1 MNESWYT
8 HIRRIPSMRWLCL
21 ALLVLALSASQGVNA
36 LDSPEFTKQTELGPI
51 VLSYSDVDQLVASL
65 RDQIANANKIRAP
78 DNAGRMSLTVAAGEE
93 TIAVNSWSSL
103 SDAAKLPE
111 PGRRLIF
118 DYSNY
123 YAPIKSVEISLND
136 YQRQISVVGSEKA
149 QVDAIYAYLR
159 DTLSRKIW
167 PWQGP
172 VLRFIGG
179 AIGYIIG
186 TQLVLLPITA
196 RAFLSRY
203 YAPVKL
209 ILIQALGIFILAS
222 VFIFPWEAILPGF
235 AVYTST
241 ENTDR
246 IIGVAGLAIGVAAL
260 MGWLRPKLISTH
272 LPENQSDGANDNSG

>member
-1 MNESWYT
+1 MNEGWYAHLRRT
-8 HIRRIPSMRWLCL
+8 HSVRWLCL
-21 ALLVLALSASQGVNA
+21 SLLVLALSASQGVNA

-65 RDQIANANKIRAP
+65 REQIANANNIRTPAS
-78 DNAGRMSLTVAAGEE
+78 AGRMRLTLEAGEE

-111 PGRRLIF
+111 PGRRLNF

-123 YAPIKSVEISLND
+123 YAPIKSVEISLGD
-136 YQRQISVVGSEKA
+136 HQRQISVVGSEKA

-172 VLRFIGG
+172 ALRFIGG

-186 TQLVLLPITA
+186 AQLVMLPMTA
-196 RAFLSRY
+196 RAFLTRY
-203 YAPVKL
+203 YTPVKL
-209 ILIQALGIFILAS
+209 IFIQALGICILAS
-222 VFIFPWEAILPGF
+222 VFIFPWKAILPGF

-246 IIGVAGLAIGVAAL
+246 IIGVAGLAIGIAAL
-260 MGWLRPKLISTH
+260 MGWLRPKRISTH
-272 LPENQSDGANDNSG
+272 LPENESNATNNNSC